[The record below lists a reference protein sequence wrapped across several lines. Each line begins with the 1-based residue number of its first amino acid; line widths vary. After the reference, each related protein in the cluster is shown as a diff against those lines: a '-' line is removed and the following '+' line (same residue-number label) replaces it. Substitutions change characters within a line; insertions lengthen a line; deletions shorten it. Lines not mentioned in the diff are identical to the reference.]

1 MDDSIARHPQ
11 IANNAVIEYGNEQPS
26 GLAVLDSKK
35 NANSNSLSDGYV
47 TVLNEE
53 FERRWLVGDRTLDD
67 ICRHAL
73 APGGK
78 LLRPV
83 LLIESAVAVGGRAES
98 VMPAAVGTE
107 CGHVA
112 SLVHDDIIDGDETR
126 RGRPAVHS
134 AYGMDQAIVAGDA
147 LIFFLFQCL
156 AECRL
161 TGVPADRIVAALDV
175 VARAGY
181 DLCRGQSL
189 ESELQGDLSCDVDT
203 YLTMIRLKTA
213 ALFRASCESGAILG
227 MGSEEWVGAL
237 AGYGEN
243 LGTAFQI
250 HDDLL
255 AYTADPASTGKAAV
269 SDVRNRRLTLPVILA
284 YQNADTAD
292 RLRIEGIMSGAVD
305 TEDAYRT
312 LGGIIERTRA
322 VEASRAMAWGH
333 ARQARDD
340 LDILPAG
347 PSRTRLARLAELAVD
362 RDR

>member
-1 MDDSIARHPQ
+1 MDAAQQAEITAEPDIGYSNDQ
-11 IANNAVIEYGNEQPS
+11 SS
-26 GLAVLDSKK
+26 GLAVLDPEE
-35 NANSNSLSDGYV
+35 NGNGNSLSDGY
-47 TVLNEE
+47 TALLHEE
-53 FERRWLVGDRTLDD
+53 IERRWLSGDRILDAM
-67 ICRHAL
+67 CRHAL

-78 LLRPV
+78 LMRPV
-83 LLIESAVAVGGRAES
+83 LLLESAVAVGGRADS
-98 VMPAAVGTE
+98 VLPAAVGTE

-134 AYGMDQAIVAGDA
+134 EFGMDQAIVAGDA

-156 AECRL
+156 AECRG
-161 TGVPADRIVAALDV
+161 TGVPEDRIVAALDV

-189 ESELQGDLSCDVDT
+189 ESELKGDVTCDVDT

-227 MGSEEWVGAL
+227 QGPQDWICAL
-237 AGYGEN
+237 ARYGEH

-255 AYTADPASTGKAAV
+255 AYTSDPETTGKAAA

-284 YQNADTAD
+284 YQSASPAD
-292 RLRIEGIMSGAVD
+292 RERIENIMSGESAV
-305 TEDAYRT
+305 EDAYAVM
-312 LGGIIERTRA
+312 GEIIERTGA
-322 VEASRAMAWGH
+322 VDASRQMAWQS
-333 ARQARDD
+333 AEQARLD
-340 LDILPAG
+340 LSVLPPT
-347 PSRTRLARLAELAVD
+347 PSRDRLARLASLAID

>member
-1 MDDSIARHPQ
+1 M
-11 IANNAVIEYGNEQPS
+11 
-26 GLAVLDSKK
+26 
-35 NANSNSLSDGYV
+35 SDGYAA
-47 TVLNEE
+47 LLHEE
-53 FERRWLVGDRTLDD
+53 IERRWLSGGRILDAM
-67 ICRHAL
+67 CRHAL

-78 LLRPV
+78 LMRPV
-83 LLIESAVAVGGRAES
+83 LLLESAVAVGGRAES
-98 VMPAAVGTE
+98 VLPAALGTE

-134 AYGMDQAIVAGDA
+134 AFGTDQAIVAGDA

-156 AECRL
+156 AECRE
-161 TGVPADRIVAALDV
+161 TGVPEDRIVAALDV

-189 ESELQGDLSCDVDT
+189 ESELKGDVSCDVDT
-203 YLTMIRLKTA
+203 YLEMIRLKTA

-227 MGSEEWVGAL
+227 QGPQDHIHAL
-237 AGYGEN
+237 AQYGEH

-255 AYTADPASTGKAAV
+255 AYTSDAETTGKAAA

-284 YQNADTAD
+284 YQRADAD
-292 RLRIEGIMSGAVD
+292 DRARIEEIMAGDVP
-305 TEDAYRT
+305 DAFT
-312 LGGIIERTRA
+312 TMGQVIERTQA
-322 VEASRAMAWGH
+322 VAASRRMAWQT
-333 ARQARDD
+333 AEQARRD
-340 LDILPAG
+340 LAVLPPT
-347 PSRTRLARLAELAVD
+347 PSRSRLARLATLAID

>member
-1 MDDSIARHPQ
+1 MDALHGAEIAAESHFAYDSD
-11 IANNAVIEYGNEQPS
+11 QPS
-26 GLAVLDSKK
+26 GIAVLHPTGDVNDS
-35 NANSNSLSDGYV
+35 SLPDGYAAL
-47 TVLNEE
+47 LNEE
-53 FERRWLVGDRTLDD
+53 FERRWLSGDRILDAV
-67 ICRHAL
+67 CRHAL

-78 LLRPV
+78 LMRPV
-83 LLIESAVAVGGRAES
+83 LLLDSAVAVGGRVAS
-98 VMPAAVGTE
+98 VLPAAVGTE

-156 AECRL
+156 ADCRR
-161 TGVPADRIVAALDV
+161 TGVPEDRIVAALDV

-189 ESELQGDLSCDVDT
+189 ESELRGDVSCSVDT

-227 MGSEEWVGAL
+227 QGTREWIGAL
-237 AGYGEN
+237 ARYGDH

-255 AYTADPASTGKAAV
+255 AYTSDAATTGKAAA

-284 YQNADTAD
+284 YQSADAAD
-292 RLRIEGIMSGAVD
+292 RARIEDIMAGAVAV
-305 TEDAYRT
+305 EDAYT
-312 LGGIIERTRA
+312 TMGEIIERTQA
-322 VEASRAMAWGH
+322 VPASRAMAWRNAEAAH
-333 ARQARDD
+333 DD
-340 LDILPAG
+340 LAVLPPS
-347 PSRTRLARLAELAVD
+347 PSRTRLARLATLAVD